1 MSSQRQLKVGEEVRH
16 ILASLIQRGDFPEGS
31 LPVPVTLSRVDV
43 SPDLQNA
50 VVLFMPL
57 GGLHKEEI
65 MEFLRLNA
73 WYLRKNLGE
82 RLSLRRVPRLTF
94 VLDETFDK
102 ADKMNKL
109 FASL

>member
-16 ILASLIQRGDFPEGS
+16 ILSHLIQRGDFPEGD
-31 LPVPVTLSRVDV
+31 LPVPVTLSRVDI

-50 VVLFMPL
+50 VILFMPL
-57 GGLHKEEI
+57 GGLYKEEI
-65 MEFLRLNA
+65 KDFLRINA

-94 VLDETFDK
+94 LVDDTFDK